1 MIASHLSIKNPGKGK
16 FKLDWQI
23 ISVILLAI
31 SGIAG
36 LVIAL
41 RQRGKTGRKKREDF
55 CQHLKEIRI
64 QSSPV
69 ERNDQKEKIGIGTG
83 QRSEG
88 LVLVENAN
96 IDFINVISVS
106 SQYGTNYFLDY
117 LVESPKL
124 EGKEAAKK
132 VKLVKKKNQPLWGQV
147 VDIAWKGTTPLTQ
160 RLNSDYRLE
169 DMLMADSFK
178 GSIEIIPEPKW
189 QYTRIR
195 TTYFLP
201 TPDLFKA
208 MDLIAKDIRLEYGY
222 SKGR

>member
-1 MIASHLSIKNPGKGK
+1 M
-16 FKLDWQI
+16 DWQI
-23 ISVILLAI
+23 ISIILLAI

-36 LVIAL
+36 LAIAL
-41 RQRGKTGRKKREDF
+41 RQRGKAGPKKREEF
-55 CQHLKEIRI
+55 CQHLKEMKI
-64 QSSPV
+64 QASPM
-69 ERNDQKEKIGIGTG
+69 ERNEQKEKIGRGAG

-96 IDFINVISVS
+96 IDFINIISVS
-106 SQYGTNYFLDY
+106 TQYGTNYFLDY
-117 LVESPKL
+117 LVESPRL

-132 VKLVKKKNQPLWGQV
+132 VKLMKKKSQALWGQV
-147 VDIAWKGTTPLTQ
+147 IGITWEGTNPLTQ

-169 DMLMADSFK
+169 DMLMSDSFK
-178 GSIEIIPEPKW
+178 GSIEITPEPKW

-201 TPDLFKA
+201 TPDLFRA
-208 MDLIAKDIRLEYGY
+208 MNLIAKYIRLECGY